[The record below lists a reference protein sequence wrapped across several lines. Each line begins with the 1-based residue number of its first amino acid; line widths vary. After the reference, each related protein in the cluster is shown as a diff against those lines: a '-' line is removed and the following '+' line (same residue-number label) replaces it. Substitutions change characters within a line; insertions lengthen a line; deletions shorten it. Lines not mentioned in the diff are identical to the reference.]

1 MRFLADHDVY
11 FITVQELRH
20 AGHDVVTA
28 KELQMQTADDSDLLA
43 KARAL
48 DRIFLSRDKDFGTL
62 VFLHALTSPGVIFLR
77 ISPTEVNAVHRVLH
91 RLLHEQSEELLNRSY
106 CVVASSRY
114 RIRQLPQ
121 NERTTEEDPQD

>member
-28 KELQMQTADDSDLLA
+28 KELQMQAADDIELLA
-43 KARAL
+43 KAKAL
-48 DRIFLSRDKDFGTL
+48 DRVFISRDKDFGSL

-77 ISPTEVNAVHRVLH
+77 ISPIEVGAVHRVLH
-91 RLLHEQSEELLNRSY
+91 RLLHEQSEELLKH
-106 CVVASSRY
+106 
-114 RIRQLPQ
+114 
-121 NERTTEEDPQD
+121 

>member
-28 KELQMQTADDSDLLA
+28 KELQMQTADDRDLLA

-77 ISPTEVNAVHRVLH
+77 ISPTEVDAVHRVLH

-114 RIRQLPQ
+114 RIR
-121 NERTTEEDPQD
+121 